1 MSREHDDLELE
12 PIPGLPRSLP
22 PGEEILWQGRPSW
35 RGLAGSPFHV
45 GWLALYLGAV
55 VAARGIGAWGTTHRL
70 GAALIAAGMVLPLAL
85 VCLGLVVL
93 LAVLHARATVY
104 TITSKRIVMRF
115 GVALPMSFNVP
126 FRRIASADVRT
137 GNRGEGDIVLRLAG
151 PDRLNYAHLWPH
163 VRPWRFRR
171 AEPML
176 RAVPRVTFVS
186 TLLARA
192 VEAWSASDGAA
203 VAVAEPP
210 AAAVEPRSAAVAA
223 PPAATLSPALGAHA
237 GR

>member
-1 MSREHDDLELE
+1 MSREHDELELE

-55 VAARGIGAWGTTHRL
+55 VAARGIGTYGTTHRL
-70 GAALIAAGMVLPLAL
+70 GAALAAAGLVLPLAL
-85 VCLGLVVL
+85 ACFGLVVL

-104 TITSKRIVMRF
+104 TLTSKRIVMRF

-137 GNRGEGDIVLRLAG
+137 GSRGEGDIVLRLSG

-163 VRPWRFRR
+163 VRPWHLRR

-176 RAVPRVTFVS
+176 RAIPRVTFVS

-192 VEAWSASDGAA
+192 VEAWSATEGAA
-203 VAVAEPP
+203 VAVAEP
-210 AAAVEPRSAAVAA
+210 ASTAEPRSTAIPA
-223 PPAATLSPALGAHA
+223 PPPATLSPALGAHA